1 MPDLQVSDGLKSSSP
16 PTGQTTAMN
25 AILFHIKK
33 LNWQRNYAMKYL
45 RFWFAYTLNNFLSAP
60 RKRPA
65 PKAAEIKK
73 ILLIRNDLIGDMVA
87 TSGLIRN
94 LAQAGYEVYV
104 SSRKTALE
112 IIRYNPYV
120 AGTFEFDDQ
129 DARSFRRCLDNI
141 GKQKFDLAFECRS
154 NTWLSRH
161 TAVFYRHVNSNI
173 LIGVNKKGVRAF
185 NANIDHQISNLHV
198 TQKLALLLDYL
209 GVPNRDMSYDLFT
222 NQEIDDFIAPQLPQT
237 PYAVVNPFGSQ
248 LFRHFS
254 HEQIAAIAAR
264 LHEAG
269 YPVVLIGEP
278 ALIGG
283 LDIPH
288 AQVIRTRQ
296 LLDIVPIIRNA
307 ALVVTVDTSV
317 THIAT
322 AFAKHTLVFYR
333 HDKEPQADTARLDLV
348 ARTKQ
353 QLMEQHNLA
362 KLQLE
367 LGEKLPRE
375 ELEKKTCV
383 NSVYWGANNKNAK
396 KILLDYG
403 ELRQLPIE
411 ELNRHMAAWLQELN
425 NKPL

>member
-1 MPDLQVSDGLKSSSP
+1 ML
-16 PTGQTTAMN
+16 
-25 AILFHIKK
+25 
-33 LNWQRNYAMKYL
+33 
-45 RFWFAYTLNNFLSAP
+45 
-60 RKRPA
+60 
-65 PKAAEIKK
+65 
-73 ILLIRNDLIGDMVA
+73 
-87 TSGLIRN
+87 
-94 LAQAGYEVYV
+94 
-104 SSRKTALE
+104 KTA
-112 IIRYNPYV
+112 I
-120 AGTFEFDDQ
+120 
-129 DARSFRRCLDNI
+129 CL
-141 GKQKFDLAFECRS
+141 S
-154 NTWLSRH
+154 
-161 TAVFYRHVNSNI
+161 
-173 LIGVNKKGVRAF
+173 
-185 NANIDHQISNLHV
+185 
-198 TQKLALLLDYL
+198 
-209 GVPNRDMSYDLFT
+209 DLFT
-222 NQEIDDFIAPQLPQT
+222 SQDIEDFITPQLPPT

-317 THIAT
+317 THITT
-322 AFAKHTLVFYR
+322 AFAKRTLVFYR
-333 HDKEPQADTARLDLV
+333 YDKEPQADTGNPNLTTQ
-348 ARTKQ
+348 TKR

-362 KLQLE
+362 KLQLK
-367 LGEKLPRE
+367 LGEKLPRA